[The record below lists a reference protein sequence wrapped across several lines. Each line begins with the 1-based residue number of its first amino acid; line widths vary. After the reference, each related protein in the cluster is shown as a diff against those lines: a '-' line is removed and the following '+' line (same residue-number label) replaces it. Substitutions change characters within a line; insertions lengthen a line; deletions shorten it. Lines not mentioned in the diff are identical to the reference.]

1 MSSVTKQQNSATTFG
16 SEATKNAGSTN
27 TRETKQ
33 TTGKQ
38 LVAIVFILSMATK
51 MFLLPIFLIQATGR
65 DGYIILSVY
74 GAFDLITLIPMLI
87 TIRICDV
94 DIFEVLSSVLGRVG
108 AKITVAVIWLFLFFK
123 LNTAISEILTFYG
136 TNVLS
141 DFNTSM
147 MLVVLLV
154 FLAATGTHTLR
165 SLSRLNEITVPVIVL
180 CLAVLVAIVT
190 MTGFDLANIF
200 PAVADKKMFS
210 VALVKHPAWVGDFTP
225 LLLFIGRTK
234 TKKHTWCFAA
244 GSGVIGTAIAVFFAI
259 ALSAAFGNVPM
270 YVDAS
275 TNISN
280 ILQFSVGN
288 VYGRL
293 DMFSSILWGVS
304 VFVEAALFFYAT
316 CRCASFVVGKPAH
329 FVISLSTCVMVYVV
343 QVFALT
349 DPMIFSV
356 TVTSQACAIVT
367 PVLAAA
373 LPILALVCALIYKS
387 RHKEKREGEVKN
399 DNA

>member
-1 MSSVTKQQNSATTFG
+1 MNSATQQQSNTQFD
-16 SEATKNAGSTN
+16 SEATQNAGATN

-38 LVAIVFILSMATK
+38 LVAIIFILAMATK

-87 TIRICDV
+87 AIRICDV
-94 DIFEVLSSVLGRVG
+94 DIFELLSSVLGRVG
-108 AKITVAVIWLFLFFK
+108 AKIAVVFIWLFLLFK
-123 LNTAISEILTFYG
+123 LNTAVSEILTFYG

-147 MLVVLLV
+147 MLIVLLA
-154 FLAATGTHTLR
+154 FLAATGAHTLR
-165 SLSRLNEITVPVIVL
+165 ALSRLNEILVPVIVL
-180 CLAVLVAIVT
+180 CLAVLVAIVI
-190 MTGFDLANIF
+190 MTGFDLCNIF
-200 PAVADKKMFS
+200 PAVADKKGFS
-210 VALVKHPAWVGDFTP
+210 DALVKHPAWVGDFTP

-244 GSGVIGTAIAVFFAI
+244 GSGVIGTTVAVFFAI
-259 ALSAAFGNVPM
+259 ALSAAFGNVPT

-293 DMFSSILWGVS
+293 DMFSSILWSVS
-304 VFVEAALFFYAT
+304 VFIEAALFFYAT

-329 FVISLSTCVMVYVV
+329 LVISLCTCVIVYVV

-356 TVTSQACAIVT
+356 AVTSKLCAIAT
-367 PVLAAA
+367 PILAAV
-373 LPILALVCALIYKS
+373 LPLLALVCAVVYNTK
-387 RHKEKREGEVKN
+387 HKKPSAEEEQNAGE
-399 DNA
+399 

>member
-1 MSSVTKQQNSATTFG
+1 MNSATQQQNSAETFG
-16 SEATKNAGSTN
+16 SETAKNAGSTN
-27 TRETKQ
+27 IRETKQ

-38 LVAIVFILSMATK
+38 LVTIIFILALATK

-65 DGYIILSVY
+65 DGYIILSIY
-74 GAFDLITLIPMLI
+74 GAFDLVTLIPLLI

-94 DIFEVLSSVLGRVG
+94 DIFELLSSVLGRVG
-108 AKITVAVIWLFLFFK
+108 AKISVVIIWLFLLFK
-123 LNTAISEILTFYG
+123 LNTAVSEILTFYG

-141 DFNTSM
+141 DFDTSM
-147 MLVVLLV
+147 MLIVLLV
-154 FLAATGTHTLR
+154 FLAATGIHTLR
-165 SLSRLNEITVPVIVL
+165 ALSRLNEIIVPVIVL
-180 CLAVLVAIVT
+180 CLAVLVAIVI
-190 MTGFDLANIF
+190 MTGFDMCNIF
-200 PAVADKKMFS
+200 PAVADKKSFS
-210 VALVKHPAWVGDFTP
+210 DALIKHPAWVGDFTP

-259 ALSAAFGNVPM
+259 TLSAAFGNVPL

-293 DMFSSILWGVS
+293 DMFSSILWSVS
-304 VFVEAALFFYAT
+304 VFIEAALFFYAT
-316 CRCASFVVGKPAH
+316 CRCASFVIGKPAH
-329 FVISLSTCVMVYVV
+329 LVIALCTCVMVYVV

-356 TVTSQACAIVT
+356 TVTSYVCAILT
-367 PVLAAA
+367 PALAVG
-373 LPILALVCALIYKS
+373 LPLLALVCAVIYKS
-387 RHKEKREGEVKN
+387 RHKQKHEEEK
-399 DNA
+399 